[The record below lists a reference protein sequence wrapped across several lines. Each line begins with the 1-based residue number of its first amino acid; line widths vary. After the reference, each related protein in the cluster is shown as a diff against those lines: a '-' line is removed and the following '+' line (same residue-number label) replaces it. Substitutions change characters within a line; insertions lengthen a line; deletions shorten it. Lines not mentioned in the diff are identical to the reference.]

1 MYVSFFICSIIYWSC
16 DISISTHMQHGGSA
30 EWPPRNCMA
39 MEYNCFSK
47 VKKQYME
54 NLKNGFLKNGQYFDP
69 ILIGFFALS
78 KCE

>member
-1 MYVSFFICSIIYWSC
+1 
-16 DISISTHMQHGGSA
+16 
-30 EWPPRNCMA
+30 MA